1 MLLYPPQP
9 MITCTP
15 GAHPKSVGVSVL
27 AANKKTK
34 GEAHRKASSD
44 QALVKYEKSGKRMF
58 GEKSVVNA
66 QSNDWSHFIIQKAP
80 AGVITIDGQGRITTC
95 NPAAEKITGYS
106 ARQIIDHLIQDIV
119 HCKKDEDEDNPIRM
133 AMQGQNIENQ
143 ETVLLNSSG
152 QEVPVMVR
160 AFALKD
166 DLGVRLGGVVIFQDL
181 TSVKHLEKER
191 RHLVNMFAHDLKTPV
206 VGMAGL
212 IRRLLQGKS
221 GPLSE
226 EQLSSLKAVDN
237 SMKKL
242 ENLINTFLEFA
253 RLDLRFL
260 KPLPSAIQVEE
271 ECQEIID
278 AMLSVAEAKGVA
290 LATEFPPEILV
301 LQADPLLLR
310 RVLENL
316 LGNAI
321 KYAPPQTSVLLQV
334 QREDRELRFAIRDH
348 GPGIS
353 PQDLPHIFE
362 IFYRGKGAGRE
373 QGFGLGLATVS
384 RIIDA
389 HGGRIWVD
397 TSPGSTTF
405 FFTLP
410 LEMEETSQS
419 S

>member
-1 MLLYPPQP
+1 
-9 MITCTP
+9 
-15 GAHPKSVGVSVL
+15 
-27 AANKKTK
+27 
-34 GEAHRKASSD
+34 
-44 QALVKYEKSGKRMF
+44 MF
-58 GEKSVVNA
+58 GEKSMVNTT
-66 QSNDWSHFIIQKAP
+66 SYDWSHFIIQKAP
-80 AGVITIDGQGRITTC
+80 AGVITMDGQGRITTC
-95 NPAAEKITGYS
+95 NPAAVKITGYS
-106 ARQIIDHLIQDIV
+106 AEQIIDHLIQDILR
-119 HCKKDEDEDNPIRM
+119 CKKDDEDNPIRM

-152 QEVPVMVR
+152 QEVPVMLK

-166 DLGVRLGGVVIFQDL
+166 ALGVKLAGVIIFQDL
-181 TSVKHLEKER
+181 TPAKHLEKER

-242 ENLINTFLEFA
+242 EDLIDTFLEFA
-253 RLDLRFL
+253 RLDLRYL
-260 KPLPSAIQVEE
+260 TPLPSAIQVEE

-278 AMLSVAEAKGVA
+278 SMLSVAEAKGVA

-301 LQADPLLLR
+301 LQADPLLFR

-334 QREDRELRFAIRDH
+334 QRNDREVRFAIKDH
-348 GPGIS
+348 GPGI
-353 PQDLPHIFE
+353 PPEDVPHIFE
-362 IFYRGKGAGRE
+362 IFYRGKGAGKE
-373 QGFGLGLATVS
+373 QGFGLGLATVK

-397 TSPGSTTF
+397 SSPGGTTF
-405 FFTLP
+405 FFTFP
-410 LEMEETSQS
+410 LEMEETSQAS
-419 S
+419 